1 MRFCNRLVAAA
12 IFSAFLA
19 LYLATPTS
27 NYTFDAVNYGHMIR
41 LSQTSG
47 PLLLFHPH
55 HILFN
60 CLGLITWKALGILYP
75 SIDPLTAL
83 QVMNSFIGALGLAV
97 FFLILRRL
105 LADTA
110 PEGSACGPS
119 TAVAAMA
126 TAAVGLTFGWWAAST
141 DGRPYIPP
149 IAAVLGAFYFAYLT
163 ARTASGWTAAGMGLM
178 IAIATL
184 LHQSHALFLVAG
196 AVAIIISPTLLR
208 EKLRLSLI
216 VIGVFLPVTIIPY
229 TVVFRLRETQTVSEA
244 VNWALTYARL
254 GVWWNFDVLGNIDAD
269 LSGLRH
275 AFLADIS
282 AKSAYI
288 PFLSALMGHAVILF
302 ASAFVVLGLLDRTM
316 VHVRHYHPPRPRRVY
331 ILDGVKGGSFGV
343 PPNPLYVFNIL
354 LLVWVVSY
362 SAFFTVWTPGY
373 FVFWI
378 PVAAAWVM
386 ILTVNGA
393 ARRDRRFTFGV
404 ASLAALCFATAN
416 LWLYVLPRMPV
427 ESNPSIV
434 IARKIREN
442 TPPKSL
448 VIVAGMGYIADME
461 VYIPYFGK
469 RETISL
475 HQTMLRHGGKGID
488 RLQQKIRGELSE
500 GNRVYV
506 FGEVFDSPKAWQE
519 LTKRYGIKRQDVRAA
534 LIRFRPVKRFRVSD
548 QPVYELRGSR

>member
-1 MRFCNRLVAAA
+1 MAAA
-12 IFSAFLA
+12 IFSAFFA
-19 LYLATPTS
+19 LYIATPTS
-27 NYTFDAVNYGHMIR
+27 SYTFDAVNYGHMIR

-47 PLLLFHPH
+47 PLPLFHPH

-60 CLGLITWKALGILYP
+60 SLGLITWKTLGFLYP
-75 SIDPLTAL
+75 GIDPLMAL
-83 QVMNSFIGALGLAV
+83 QVMNSFTGALGLAV
-97 FFLILRRL
+97 LFLVLRRL

-110 PEGSACGPS
+110 SDGSAWWPS
-119 TAVAAMA
+119 TAVAAAA
-126 TAAVGLTFGWWAAST
+126 TAAVGLTFGWWVAST

-149 IAAVLGAFYFAYLT
+149 MTAVLGAFYFAYLT
-163 ARTASGWTAAGMGLM
+163 VRTASGWSAAGMGLM
-178 IAIATL
+178 IAVATL
-184 LHQSHALFLVAG
+184 LHQSHALFLVVG
-196 AVAIIISPTLLR
+196 AAAIIISPTLLR
-208 EKLRLSLI
+208 EKLRLSVI
-216 VIGVFLPVTIIPY
+216 AIGVFLIVTLIPY

-244 VNWALTYARL
+244 VNWALTYAKL

-275 AFLADIS
+275 AFLADIT

-288 PFLSALMGHAVILF
+288 PFLSALIGHAVILF
-302 ASAFVVLGLLDRTM
+302 ASAFVVLGLLDGTMGHIRRHHTPRT
-316 VHVRHYHPPRPRRVY
+316 RRVY
-331 ILDGVKGGSFGV
+331 ILDGIKGGSFGA
-343 PPNPLYVFNIL
+343 PPNPLYVFNVL
-354 LLVWVVSY
+354 ALVWVVSY

-386 ILTVNGA
+386 LLTVNGS
-393 ARRDRRFTFGV
+393 ARRDRRFTFGL
-404 ASLAALCFATAN
+404 ASLAALCFAAAN

-434 IARKIREN
+434 IARKIRES

-448 VIVAGMGYIADME
+448 VIVTGMGYIADME

-475 HQTMLRHGGKGID
+475 HQTMLRHGGEGID
-488 RLQQKIRGELSE
+488 RLQRKIRGELSE
-500 GNRVYV
+500 GNHVYV
-506 FGEVFDSPKAWQE
+506 LGEVFDSPKAWRE
-519 LTKRYGIKRQDVRAA
+519 LTGRYGLKKQDVRAA
-534 LIRFRPVKRFRVSD
+534 LIPFRPVKRFRVSD